1 MVDDFMVCVDRIIAS
16 TCFESVHG
24 GGRGGDCETPPPTS
38 SVESA
43 SPGTVALKKKKK
55 SSGEEE
61 CSSNKEIEI
70 LECRICQEEDEIH
83 AMEAPCA
90 CNGTLKFAH
99 RRCIQRWCNK
109 KGDVTCEICNQVFS
123 PNYSLPPARSNEVMT
138 IDIRQWGTHFD
149 LHRSHLLALAAAE
162 RHLLQSEYEDYADAN
177 SSSVAC
183 LCSIAIIL
191 LIILLVRQA
200 LMVTRYTGMV
210 LESSMFVNV
219 PILQIAGFLLP
230 CYVVARSWVIIQSRR
245 RRQG

>member
-1 MVDDFMVCVDRIIAS
+1 MVCVDRIIAS

-90 CNGTLKFAH
+90 CNGTLK
-99 RRCIQRWCNK
+99 
-109 KGDVTCEICNQVFS
+109 VFC
-123 PNYSLPPARSNEVMT
+123 
-138 IDIRQWGTHFD
+138 
-149 LHRSHLLALAAAE
+149 LL
-162 RHLLQSEYEDYADAN
+162 D
-177 SSSVAC
+177 
-183 LCSIAIIL
+183 
-191 LIILLVRQA
+191 
-200 LMVTRYTGMV
+200 
-210 LESSMFVNV
+210 
-219 PILQIAGFLLP
+219 FLLKF
-230 CYVVARSWVIIQSRR
+230 
-245 RRQG
+245 